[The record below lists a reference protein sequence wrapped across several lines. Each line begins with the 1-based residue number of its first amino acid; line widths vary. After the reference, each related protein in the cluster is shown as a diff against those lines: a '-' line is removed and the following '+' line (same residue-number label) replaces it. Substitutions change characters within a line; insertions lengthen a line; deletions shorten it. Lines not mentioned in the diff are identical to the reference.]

1 MHKQKLYRITYGNSN
16 PSFELV
22 EADIPTPKD
31 DEILIKHT
39 AIGINFQDY
48 EHYKKTLVS
57 ISNPVITNNEKSL
70 GVYSNIKQAIK
81 SFLHNPSNQA
91 TQATQVSSD
100 NNIASNN
107 TFSNI
112 VTITP
117 GIEAVG
123 IVHKIG
129 KLVKDFQVGQRVGYC
144 TVTDGAYSQYRTI
157 NSNYVFKIQD
167 SISDEA
173 AAANLVK
180 GMTAHYLMRRTFYV
194 QPNMT
199 ILIHAASSAVGQTML
214 RLAKEYKAI
223 AIATVGNDD
232 QEKKSILQNLEC
244 EYILNYNN
252 PDWVKQVKEITNNK
266 GVNVVYDC
274 LGRQTV
280 LESIDCLM
288 PFGLMVLFGQITGS
302 VNTIDPQLLT
312 QKSLFFTM
320 PQLQYYKQDNI
331 ELLLSALEVF
341 ALIEK
346 GVLPKKANQIYQ
358 FDNIVQAMHDIEN
371 HRNLG
376 TKIVLL

>member
-1 MHKQKLYRITYGNSN
+1 MNKQKLYRITYGNSK
-16 PSFELV
+16 PSFDLV
-22 EADIPTPKD
+22 EANIPVPED
-31 DEILIKHT
+31 NEILIKHT

-48 EHYKKTLVS
+48 EHYKKTLTPISS
-57 ISNPVITNNEKSL
+57 IPNQTDSGHKVYTN
-70 GVYSNIKQAIK
+70 VRQVIK
-81 SFLHNPSNQA
+81 SFLC
-91 TQATQVSSD
+91 SSFKNENKANIVN
-100 NNIASNN
+100 NNIVIDNK
-107 TFSNI
+107 FSNI
-112 VTITP
+112 VQITP

-123 IVHKIG
+123 IVQKIG
-129 KLVKDFQVGQRVGYC
+129 KFVKDFQVGQRVGYC

-173 AAANLVK
+173 AATNLVK

-223 AIATVGNDD
+223 TIATIGSDD
-232 QEKKSILQNLEC
+232 QEKKSILKNLKC
-244 EYILNYNN
+244 DYILNYNKS
-252 PDWVKQVKEITNNK
+252 DWVKQVKEITNNK

-274 LGRQTV
+274 LGAQTI
-280 LESIDCLM
+280 LESVSCLM
-288 PFGLMVLFGQITGS
+288 PFGLMVLFGQITGN
-302 VNTIDPQLLT
+302 VNVINPQLLT

-320 PQLQYYKQDNI
+320 PQLQYYKQDGI

-346 GVLPKKANQIYQ
+346 GVLPKKADKIYK
-358 FDNIVQAMHDIEN
+358 FDNILQAMYDIEN
-371 HRNLG
+371 HRNPG
-376 TKIVLL
+376 TKVVLL